1 MASKKMKYENGKY
14 YHVYNRGAHKQK
26 IFLNSENYRFC
37 LQLLHK
43 YSSQYNISILA
54 YCLMPNH
61 YHLLVKQNGL
71 ESISKF
77 IQSVFNSYSQS
88 FNKVTGH
95 SGTLF
100 QGRFKGIEVDSEDYA
115 IKLCRY
121 IHCNPVEAKLVN
133 KPYDWK
139 HSDYHDWIKSE
150 NGIQEKIEY
159 RNKYFGSAEG
169 YEKFVS
175 EYVISEIDNKYRLDT

>member
-1 MASKKMKYENGKY
+1 MKYETGKY

-37 LQLLHK
+37 LQLFRK
-43 YSSQYNISILA
+43 YSAQYHVSILA

-61 YHLLVKQNGL
+61 YHLLLKQNELG
-71 ESISKF
+71 SISKF
-77 IQSVFNSYSQS
+77 IQVVFNSYSQS

-100 QGRFKGIEVDSEDYA
+100 QGRCKGIEVDSDDYT
-115 IKLCRY
+115 ILLCRY
-121 IHCNPVEAKLVN
+121 IHYNPVSARLVSIPN
-133 KPYDWK
+133 EWP
-139 HSDYHDWIKSE
+139 HSDYQDWIKRSD
-150 NGIQEKIEY
+150 GDQEKMALRE
-159 RNKYFGSAEG
+159 RYFGSAEV

-175 EYVISEIDNKYRLDT
+175 EYTDDVIEAKYRIDW